1 MKKVELRKK
10 VDSLIKHNTIGSFR
24 INSTNCVN
32 SKWVAFWL
40 AKPKQE
46 YCECGFECKIK
57 VSRRNYD
64 YVITKKELI
73 KLIEQDEVRNVGQ
86 HRTLLETLNFD

>member
-10 VDSLIKHNTIGSFR
+10 VDILIKHNLSGFLQ
-24 INSTNCVN
+24 INSTKCVN
-32 SKWVAFWL
+32 SDWVAFWL

-57 VSRRNYD
+57 VNYRNYD
-64 YVITKKELI
+64 YVVTKKELI
-73 KLIEQDEVRNVGQ
+73 KLIEHGYGSNGCEQIL
-86 HRTLLETLNFD
+86 H

>member
-1 MKKVELRKK
+1 MTKAQLRKE
-10 VDSLIKHNTIGSFR
+10 VDNLRQHNVSGSLR

-46 YCECGFECKIK
+46 HCQCGFECKVK
-57 VSRRNYD
+57 VNYRNYD
-64 YVITKKELI
+64 YVLTKKELI
-73 KLIEQDEVRNVGQ
+73 NLIEQEKVSNDR
-86 HRTLLETLNFD
+86 

>member
-1 MKKVELRKK
+1 MTKLELRNK
-10 VDSLIKHNTIGSFR
+10 VGNFVKHNVSGSLR

-46 YCECGFECKIK
+46 TCQCGFECKIK
-57 VSRRNYD
+57 VSYRNYD
-64 YVITKKELI
+64 YVLTKKELI
-73 KLIEQDEVRNVGQ
+73 KLIK
-86 HRTLLETLNFD
+86 ETEGSNDR